1 MKAVIMAGGEGTRLR
16 PQTSNLPKPM
26 LPLVGRPM
34 MEHIVSLLR
43 RHGITDIVVT
53 VAFLPNAIRSY
64 FGDGSELGVRMAYA
78 TEESPLGTAGSVSNA
93 REQLTERFLV
103 ISGDVLTDIDLTS
116 VIAFHEKN
124 EAMATIALCAVEN
137 PLEFGIVITREDGTI
152 ERFLE
157 KPGWGQVFSD
167 TINTGIYV
175 LEPEIFDLI
184 PEGRSVDFSG
194 EVFPAA
200 LEAGAPLYG
209 YVAEGYWEDVGTTA
223 AYLKAHEDILDGK
236 VQVDVA
242 GFELRPGVWVGK
254 GSSIDPTVRIDSPS
268 FIGENC
274 TIDRETVLGAY
285 TTLGANTQV
294 EQRAEIQRS
303 VIGENSYLGAGVRV
317 EGAVLGRSC
326 DLRVGAR
333 VEPGAVVGE
342 GCLIGA
348 HAEVRS
354 DVKVYPYKVV
364 EAGAQVNASIVWES
378 GGSRTLFGREGV
390 QGIANVDI
398 SPELAVRLAK
408 AWASGFEKGSSIT
421 ASRDTSRVARVLK
434 RALMVGCN
442 SVGVNVNDLELA
454 TVPVTRH
461 HVRMRGNRAGLTVR
475 LSPDDPQS
483 VVIRFF
489 DERGI
494 DLSEA
499 DQRRVER
506 MYHREEFRR
515 VTAGEIGDIDFSPR
529 TIELY
534 TADIVEAFGLR
545 RDAGREIKLVLDLS
559 YGAASFV
566 MPNLLSK
573 VPADVLSINPYAQTP
588 GMISVDR
595 IVSEARVADAVR
607 TSGAD
612 LGAVIDAGGERLTLI
627 DGTGRVLSDDEAVM
641 VFIEL
646 STAAGDTDGVA
657 LPVTSSDR
665 AVRLCEARGVDLTLT
680 PLSPSGLLEA
690 AASGGVSFAV
700 GPARRLRVPEVP
712 AGLRCRRGP
721 GAAGVPAGPGPTSVA
736 EVVDATPAMPILHEE
751 VATPLEQKGLIM
763 RTLMEQLAEEGAEL
777 VLVDGIKVVSDQ
789 GWALVVPDPE
799 DPVTHVW
806 AEGSDLLASESLA
819 AAFVERIRGM
829 LPYSASCGSVGRP
842 VASPPMNIPEELR
855 YSPEHEWVRVDGTRV
870 RVGIT
875 DYAQD
880 ALGGHRLRRPAGGG
894 QRGRGGWATRRAG
907 VDQVGV
913 GDLRAGRRHRHGRER
928 RAGRRP
934 GADQPG
940 SLR

>member
-16 PQTSNLPKPM
+16 PQTSNMPKPM

-43 RHGITDIVVT
+43 RHGINDIVVT

-64 FGDGSELGVRMAYA
+64 FGDGSELGVRMVYA
-78 TEESPLGTAGSVSNA
+78 TEQTPLGTAGSVRNA
-93 REQLTERFLV
+93 MDELTERFLV
-103 ISGDVLTDIDLTS
+103 ISGDVLTDIDLTEI
-116 VIAFHEKN
+116 VAFHDKN
-124 EAMATIALCAVEN
+124 DALATIALSAVEN
-137 PLEFGIVITREDGTI
+137 PLEFGIVITREDGSI

-175 LEPEIFDLI
+175 LEPEILERI

-200 LEAGAPLYG
+200 LEDGQPLYG
-209 YVAEGYWEDVGTTA
+209 YVADGYWEDVGTTA

-236 VQVDVA
+236 VEVDVS

-254 GSSIDPTVRIDSPS
+254 GSSVDPATRIESPVY
-268 FIGENC
+268 IAENC
-274 TIDRETVLGAY
+274 TVDAGAVLGAY
-285 TTLGANTQV
+285 TTLGANTRV
-294 EQRAEIQRS
+294 AERAEVRRS
-303 VIGENSYLGAGVRV
+303 VIGENSYLGPAVRV

-348 HAEVRS
+348 HAEVRG

-364 EAGAQVNASIVWES
+364 EAGAQVSTSIVWES
-378 GGSRTLFGREGV
+378 GGARTLFGRDGV
-390 QGIANVDI
+390 TGIANVDV

-408 AWASGFEKGSSIT
+408 AWASGFEKGSYIT
-421 ASRDTSRVARVLK
+421 ASRDTSRAARVLK

-442 SVGVNVNDLELA
+442 SVGVNVADLELA
-454 TVPVTRH
+454 TVPVTRY
-461 HVRMRGNRAGLTVR
+461 HVRTRANRGGLTVR

-529 TIELY
+529 VIEHY
-534 TADIVEAFGLR
+534 TGDVVEAFGLR
-545 RDAGREIKLVLDLS
+545 RDERHQVKLVLDLS

-573 VPADVLSINPYAQTP
+573 VGADVLSINPYAQTP
-588 GMISVDR
+588 GMIAIDEA
-595 IVSEARVADAVR
+595 VSEARVAEAVR
-607 TSGAD
+607 GSGAN
-612 LGAVIDAGGERLTLI
+612 LGAVIDPGGERLTLI
-627 DGTGRVLSDDEAVM
+627 DGQGRVMTDDEAILA
-641 VFIEL
+641 FIALGAE
-646 STAAGDTDGVA
+646 AGDIGKVA
-657 LPVTSSDR
+657 LPVTASAATLR
-665 AVRLCEARGVDLTLT
+665 TCAEAGIEVVLT
-680 PLSPSGLLEA
+680 PLSAPGLLEA
-690 AASGGVSFAV
+690 AAAGGVTFASD
-700 GPARRLRVPEVP
+700 
-712 AGLRCRRGP
+712 RRGGYVFP
-721 GAAGVPAGPGPTSVA
+721 SFLPAFDAAAALARLLSLLGRGSSSLE
-736 EVVDATPAMPILHEE
+736 EVVDAMPPMPIVHEE
-751 VATPLEQKGLIM
+751 VATPLEHKGLIM
-763 RTLMEQLAEEGAEL
+763 RTLMEQLAAQGADL
-777 VLVDGIKVVSDQ
+777 VLVDGIKVQTDD
-789 GWALVVPDPE
+789 GWVLVAPDPE

-806 AEGSDLLASESLA
+806 AEGTDL
-819 AAFVERIRGM
+819 
-829 LPYSASCGSVGRP
+829 PGSVRLAKP
-842 VASPPMNIPEELR
+842 YVEQIA
-855 YSPEHEWVRVDGTRV
+855 
-870 RVGIT
+870 
-875 DYAQD
+875 
-880 ALGGHRLRRPAGGG
+880 ALLEG
-894 QRGRGGWATRRAG
+894 
-907 VDQVGV
+907 
-913 GDLRAGRRHRHGRER
+913 
-928 RAGRRP
+928 
-934 GADQPG
+934 
-940 SLR
+940 